1 MKSFLK
7 IGFVAAG
14 ILLFAQMSFAFR
26 ADETN
31 QAAFLPDTTAG
42 SGAKGGCSNFSISN
56 IPASPLSENEKQAL
70 IFMREEEKLARDV
83 YMAMS
88 ESWDIPIFSNIS
100 RSETSHM
107 EAIFALLEKYQIP
120 DPVTNDK
127 PGVFTNPAFT
137 SLYQTLVNQG
147 KNNLV
152 DALRAGA
159 LFEEIDIADLRER
172 KNESDN
178 EDIKLVYENLLQAS
192 YRHLRAFSR
201 NLEFR
206 EATYTPQRLSQKEI
220 DEILN
225 M

>member
-1 MKSFLK
+1 MKSLPK
-7 IGFVAAG
+7 IGLIVAFV
-14 ILLFAQMSFAFR
+14 FVSAQMSFAMH
-26 ADETN
+26 ADETFQN
-31 QAAFLPDTTAG
+31 TSLPDTTG
-42 SGAKGGCSNFSISN
+42 NSNVKGGCYNASISS
-56 IPASPLSENEKQAL
+56 IPASPLSEEEKQGL
-70 IFMREEEKLARDV
+70 IFMREEEKLAYDV
-83 YMAMS
+83 YSAMI
-88 ESWDIPIFSNIS
+88 EAWDIPIFSNIS

-107 EAIFALLEKYQIP
+107 QLMLELLEKYQIP
-120 DPVTNDK
+120 DPVADENL
-127 PGVFTNPAFT
+127 GAFTNKAFT
-137 SLYQTLVNQG
+137 DLYQALVKQG

-159 LFEEIDIADLRER
+159 LIEETDIADLRER
-172 KNESDN
+172 MKASDN
-178 EDIKLVYENLLQAS
+178 EDINLVYENLLQAS

>member
-1 MKSFLK
+1 MKSLPK
-7 IGFVAAG
+7 IGFFVA
-14 ILLFAQMSFAFR
+14 ILFASAQVSFAMH
-26 ADETN
+26 ADKTFQN
-31 QAAFLPDTTAG
+31 TILPDTTEK
-42 SGAKGGCSNFSISN
+42 SEVKGGCYNISISS
-56 IPASPLSENEKQAL
+56 IPASPLSDNEKLGL

-88 ESWDIPIFSNIS
+88 ECWDIPIFSNIS

-107 EAIFALLEKYQIP
+107 QSMLDLLEKYQIP
-120 DPVTNDK
+120 DPVMDEK
-127 PGVFTNPAFT
+127 PGAFTNKAF
-137 SLYQTLVNQG
+137 SDLYQTLVKQG

-159 LFEEIDIADLRER
+159 LIEETDIADLRDR
-172 KNESDN
+172 MKASDN

>member
-1 MKSFLK
+1 MKSLLK
-7 IGFVAAG
+7 IGFVAAF
-14 ILLFAQMSFAFR
+14 ILAMAQLSCAIH
-26 ADETN
+26 ADKSN
-31 QAAFLPDTTAG
+31 QAVLLPDTTAG
-42 SGAKGGCSNFSISN
+42 SGGKGGCSNYSVSN
-56 IPASPLSENEKQAL
+56 IPASPLSENEKQGL

-83 YMAMS
+83 YTAMI
-88 ESWDIPIFSNIS
+88 EFWDIPVFSNIS

-107 EAIFALLEKYQIP
+107 EAILALLEKYQIP
-120 DPVTNDK
+120 DPVTTDK

-159 LFEEIDIADLRER
+159 LIEETDIADLRER
-172 KNESDN
+172 MKASDN